1 MAIETNFDIP
11 FVAALALKEKQI
23 QQNYRPIIAVHKWF
37 ARRPGTLF
45 RGLVLSEFGDGPIAK
60 TFFQSNDFSGRL
72 VADPFM
78 GGGTPLLEANRV
90 GCDVIGFDINPM
102 AAWIVREEIDH
113 LDLPAYRQAAEAL
126 VATLKTEIGRAYRT
140 DCPLYGDRD
149 VLVKYFL
156 WVKVLDCEKCG
167 RQIDLFPGYLIADD
181 TRHPKYVLVCS
192 DCGELCE
199 VDDRHQVARCGS
211 CNSPL
216 RDAGPAKRSH
226 CPCRHCGYTNRYPR
240 PEAGPP
246 RHRMFAMEYHNPRR
260 KNGHI
265 GRFFKKPDTRDLER
279 AAAAAASWQALTPRF
294 VPQHEIPAGDET
306 DRLHRWG
313 YRRYRDLFN
322 DRQLFGLEL
331 SCRLIAGIADERVR
345 HALATNLSDLLR
357 YQNMLCRYD
366 TMALKSLDI
375 FSVHGFPVGLVQCES
390 NLLGIMNGGGMN
402 VGSGG
407 WANIVEKYARAK
419 KYCMSPFEVQH
430 KAGRKVIVPIKGEW
444 IGERINGTR
453 RRNVAIRCASSTAVE
468 LAAES
473 LDAVFTDPPYYG
485 NVQYAELM
493 DFCYAWL
500 RRLVSTGSDGFDRES
515 TRSPEELTGNTTQSR
530 GIDHFTDGLSKVY
543 ARMAQALKPGAP
555 LAFTFHHNKIEA
567 YGAVAVAILDAGL
580 TCTATIPCP
589 AEMGGSIHIH
599 GTGSSIVDTVFVCRV
614 HGRVRR
620 RQLCETSADLGQLVN
635 DEVAQLRVAGMQPS
649 PGDIRCIV
657 FGHLT
662 RIAIWRLR
670 KGWDSSRPTGER
682 LERFATAAA
691 ALGDPQVIIDALLGP
706 VHRHPLPTS
715 RLTHRR
721 RGGISL

>member
-357 YQNMLCRYD
+357 YQNMLCR
-366 TMALKSLDI
+366 
-375 FSVHGFPVGLVQCES
+375 
-390 NLLGIMNGGGMN
+390 
-402 VGSGG
+402 
-407 WANIVEKYARAK
+407 
-419 KYCMSPFEVQH
+419 
-430 KAGRKVIVPIKGEW
+430 
-444 IGERINGTR
+444 
-453 RRNVAIRCASSTAVE
+453 
-468 LAAES
+468 
-473 LDAVFTDPPYYG
+473 
-485 NVQYAELM
+485 
-493 DFCYAWL
+493 
-500 RRLVSTGSDGFDRES
+500 
-515 TRSPEELTGNTTQSR
+515 
-530 GIDHFTDGLSKVY
+530 
-543 ARMAQALKPGAP
+543 
-555 LAFTFHHNKIEA
+555 
-567 YGAVAVAILDAGL
+567 
-580 TCTATIPCP
+580 
-589 AEMGGSIHIH
+589 
-599 GTGSSIVDTVFVCRV
+599 
-614 HGRVRR
+614 
-620 RQLCETSADLGQLVN
+620 
-635 DEVAQLRVAGMQPS
+635 
-649 PGDIRCIV
+649 
-657 FGHLT
+657 
-662 RIAIWRLR
+662 
-670 KGWDSSRPTGER
+670 
-682 LERFATAAA
+682 
-691 ALGDPQVIIDALLGP
+691 
-706 VHRHPLPTS
+706 
-715 RLTHRR
+715 
-721 RGGISL
+721 